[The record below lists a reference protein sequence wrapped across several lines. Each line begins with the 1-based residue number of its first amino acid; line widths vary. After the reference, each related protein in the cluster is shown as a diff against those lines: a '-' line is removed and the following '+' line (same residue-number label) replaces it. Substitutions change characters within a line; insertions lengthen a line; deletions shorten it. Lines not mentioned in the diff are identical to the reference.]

1 MPHDMAP
8 RQPASP
14 RMPTR
19 LELPEEIQAAIQARQ
34 AELFA
39 NAPTTAAGPP
49 PLPQNP
55 SAQAAKAPTIARVYK
70 PMSRPPM
77 AILTAF
83 DDGSDDGE
91 TVRIRAE
98 RFVIG
103 RTEGDLKIPHDSRIS
118 ARHAELVRQLQ
129 DDGRWMWTLRDLDS
143 TNGTFARVATAILKD
158 GQEFLVGRTR
168 YQFTAGIDPSAA
180 AANSELAG
188 GATPNPSRD
197 EATAPSKSAR
207 TTMPLSSDA
216 GKMLLPSLAEF
227 MPAGL
232 GARVPLFRDEHWLG
246 ADRTYCEIVP
256 TDDDFVSPRHAR
268 LSRDSKGRW
277 HIANNKSIN
286 GVWLRIDEIELQNSC
301 YFQIGEQRFSFKVH

>member
-1 MPHDMAP
+1 MPHEMAP

-49 PLPQNP
+49 PLPQTPGAHAP
-55 SAQAAKAPTIARVYK
+55 SSPATARVFK

-77 AILTAF
+77 AVLTAF

-103 RTEGDLKIPHDSRIS
+103 RTEGDLTIPHDSRIS
-118 ARHAELVRQLQ
+118 ARHAELVRQLH
-129 DDGRWMWTLRDLDS
+129 DDGRWLWTLKDLSS

-168 YQFTAGIDPSAA
+168 YQFAAGADPNAAGAA
-180 AANSELAG
+180 APCPGQEGS
-188 GATPNPSRD
+188 SV
-197 EATAPSKSAR
+197 PSKSAR
-207 TTMPLSSDA
+207 TTMPVSSDA
-216 GKMLLPSLAEF
+216 EKMLLPSLAEF
-227 MPAGL
+227 MPAGP
-232 GARVPLFRDEHWLG
+232 GARIPLFRDEHWLG
-246 ADRTYCEIVP
+246 ADRTHCEIVP
-256 TDDDFVSPRHAR
+256 TEDDFVSPRHAR

-277 HIANNKSIN
+277 HIANNKSVN
-286 GVWLRIDEIELQNSC
+286 GVWLRIDEIDLQNSC